1 MYPLG
6 SDKFEHEKSYPTEQR
21 IAFYQYLFSYWKKLY
36 GITQAQKKRIHTK
49 VHTLLQNKLQ
59 F

>member
-21 IAFYQYLFSYWKKLY
+21 IAFYQYLFFMLEKIIWNYSGTKKKEDTYKSTYPL
-36 GITQAQKKRIHTK
+36 TK
-49 VHTLLQNKLQ
+49 
-59 F
+59 